1 MLHLGIFLSLW
12 CLAEHE
18 LLLELL
24 QELRTSLDI
33 NEEGVD
39 FTDVWHVDLGALSLL
54 RDSASFPLFGR
65 DDEVLFDDAGDFELD
80 IHNSLQERIND
91 LISIAI
97 KLIINCIE
105 LIVHT
110 SCLFAHLFG
119 LRLEFVLLRKSLLI
133 LGLLNHINS
142 LLRGSLRIL

>member
-1 MLHLGIFLSLW
+1 MR
-12 CLAEHE
+12 A
-18 LLLELL
+18 
-24 QELRTSLDI
+24 
-33 NEEGVD
+33 
-39 FTDVWHVDLGALSLL
+39 
-54 RDSASFPLFGR
+54 SASFPLFGR
-65 DDEVLFDDAGDFELD
+65 DDEVLFDDAGDFELH

-91 LISIAI
+91 LVSIAI

-110 SCLFAHLFG
+110 PCLFAHLFG
-119 LRLEFVLLRKSLLI
+119 FGLEFVLLRKSLLI